1 MESWTRV
8 FEDQNQIRAEIVKG
22 VLEENGISAIVMNKK
37 ETVYKLYGTYEV
49 MVSHDQTLTALQLI
63 QNEISFQH

>member
-1 MESWTRV
+1 MESWIKV

-22 VLEENGISAIVMNKK
+22 VLEENGISAVVMNKK
-37 ETVYKLYGTYEV
+37 ETVYKLYGTHEV
-49 MVSHDQTLTALQLI
+49 MVPQDQALIALQLI